1 MNMSFHIS
9 SNIYIWAEKNAKN
22 KALLTGA
29 PDKDYLSFSASTF
42 IK

>member
-1 MNMSFHIS
+1 MSFYMNIS

-29 PDKDYLSFSASTF
+29 PDKDYLSFSAFTF